1 MRKKR
6 DEMTVVMKDDGLEVL
21 AEDLGEMR
29 VSLFTLPPGFDLTPV
44 FAAMP
49 ERNCPVQHW
58 GRLLEGEIHLRYA
71 DGTEEVTRAGE
82 FFHWPP
88 GHTAWTE
95 TGVVWID
102 VCPVSEARYVDETLA
117 AAAAAAAADA

>member
-1 MRKKR
+1 MHKTR

-49 ERNCPVQHW
+49 EGNCPVPHW
-58 GRLLEGEIHLRYA
+58 GRLLEGEITLRYA

-82 FFHWPP
+82 FFHWPA

-95 TGVVWID
+95 SGVVWID
-102 VCPVSEARYVDETLA
+102 ICPVSEARYVDETLA
-117 AAAAAAAADA
+117 AAAANA